1 VRADA
6 SARLDHENKLCC
18 QLMPAGGMIAAHLR
32 TMETS
37 ARPASRAAMTECT
50 TNSSREGRAETACS
64 LDRQLKFTS
73 RILEGLA
80 ASWGDL
86 AIHAFSRS
94 AGAGKEMVFLELSR
108 KCFFLGQL

>member
-1 VRADA
+1 
-6 SARLDHENKLCC
+6 
-18 QLMPAGGMIAAHLR
+18 
-32 TMETS
+32 
-37 ARPASRAAMTECT
+37 
-50 TNSSREGRAETACS
+50 

-73 RILEGLA
+73 RILEGSA